1 MSEHALL
8 SASGAHRW
16 MVCTRAPRL
25 EESAEEEPSVYAAEG
40 TLAHQLAEIK
50 IAVELGRLTKRSY
63 NKQYKQIRQDALYTP
78 EMDKATDLHR
88 DLVVERYNAAK
99 SQTKDAVLYLEQK
112 LDYGPW
118 VRQGFGTADTTILG
132 DRTMEII
139 DFKYGMG
146 IAVSAFENTQM
157 MLYGL
162 GAINQFGVLYDLDT
176 VILTISQP
184 RLDSV
189 SSYEM
194 TVNELLQWGDTIVK
208 PKAELA
214 FRGQGDFVA
223 GEHCRFCKV
232 KATCRARAEENTG
245 LAALEFKD
253 PPLLTDEEVVEV
265 LSTIDELVTWAN
277 DVRDY
282 ALQQAVQDNKQWPG
296 MKLVEG
302 RGSRKYTDEAAVTE
316 ALQAAGIDEGVI
328 FKRSL
333 NPITNLERALGKKE
347 FQAIVGPLVQKAPGK
362 PKLVPEDDRRPALQ
376 VSPEEDFQ

>member
-1 MSEHALL
+1 MTEHALL

-25 EESAEEEPSVYAAEG
+25 EESVEEDPSVYAAEG
-40 TLAHQLAEIK
+40 TLAHGLAEIK
-50 IAVELGRLTKRSY
+50 IALELGMLTKRSF
-63 NKQYKQIRQDALYTP
+63 NQQVKQIRQDALYTQ

-99 SQTKDAVLYLEQK
+99 AETKDAAIYLEQK
-112 LDYGPW
+112 LDYSPW
-118 VRQGFGTADTTILG
+118 VPQGFGTADTTLLG
-132 DRTMEII
+132 ERTMEII
-139 DFKYGMG
+139 DLKYGMG
-146 IAVSAFENTQM
+146 IAISACENTQM
-157 MLYGL
+157 KLYGL

-194 TVNELLQWGDTIVK
+194 TVDELLQWGDTVVK

-214 FRGQGDFVA
+214 FRGEGDFLP

-232 KATCRARAEENTG
+232 KATCRARAEENTQ
-245 LAALEFKD
+245 LVALDFKD
-253 PPLLTDEEVVEV
+253 PPLLTDEEVVKV
-265 LSTIDELVTWAN
+265 LSTIDQLVTWAN

-282 ALQQAVQDNKQWPG
+282 ALQRAVNEDKQWPG

-302 RGSRKYTDEAAVTE
+302 RGSRKYTDEGAVTA
-316 ALQAAGIDEGVI
+316 ALQAAGIDDGVI

-362 PKLVPEDDRRPALQ
+362 PKLVVEGDSRPAI
-376 VSPEEDFQ
+376 EGTAADFD